1 MFMRGRSWFGR
12 RMQRSTMFCPVCRGE
27 KIELTNQVYG
37 REDNWKKE
45 IYVCHDCDSSWD
57 WTFEQPF
64 FRWPK
69 RVKSPG
75 WVKID

>member
-1 MFMRGRSWFGR
+1 
-12 RMQRSTMFCPVCRGE
+12 
-27 KIELTNQVYG
+27 LTNQVYG